1 MSIIFYLESLY
12 FHSKKDLKS
21 EETILRRSVEM
32 YDRYV
37 YPYKALG
44 DIVRIK
50 SKNEES
56 RSYYQK
62 ALDNVQKIYHDDDL
76 YDFTDIDT
84 YIAEYIT
91 GTAISQVNYESIKD
105 LI

>member
-1 MSIIFYLESLY
+1 
-12 FHSKKDLKS
+12 
-21 EETILRRSVEM
+21 M
-32 YDRYV
+32 YDKYV

-44 DIVRIK
+44 DIVRTN
-50 SKNEES
+50 SKNEGS

-62 ALDNVQKIYHDDDL
+62 ALANVQKIYQDDDL

-91 GTAISQVNYESIKD
+91 GTAISQANYESIKD